1 MRRRTFLQVAGAL
14 CAAVAAGLTE
24 SAAHATPASPRSDLP
39 PRACDLIDENFFVI
53 LDRNGIN
60 PSGWD
65 VRQAG
70 GSTSY
75 SYGKWFRFAD
85 GNVHL
90 PVSMT
95 RRFAPQ
101 SSQDL
106 TLEFRFTPLGPM
118 DGTRWELRHEDDTA
132 VALVVEGDAL
142 RLLLAD
148 GTTAQLA
155 TCSVGTEVGV
165 RLVHDI
171 PGQRVSIEIDGAA
184 VVDRAPVQEVDAVDT
199 LHITSGRAPT
209 SDMYLG
215 PIRLY
220 RGYHLRE
227 TFVAGV
233 AGVQPGRWSLTGD
246 GATSGLVRRLSQ
258 GYADP
263 YSLRVDTTGSATS
276 AVVEVPAPPVDG
288 TVVCEARTF
297 VGGSADGLAVRFR
310 LNDQRVLTV
319 DVSADTVRV
328 LDAGGSATALR
339 PYTRNVWLHIRAEVD
354 VVTGRADLR
363 VNGKLTA
370 EDFEMGTA
378 GGTAEPTGVS
388 ITVPRGVGALVDDV
402 IIKSAG
408 SMPADYPE
416 PPAVS
421 HETQLAIG
429 VTEFAGWREGNHFG
443 WDVLNPFRSQR
454 RPLLG
459 WYDEGSVEV
468 TDWEIKWMVENGI
481 TFRMTCWFRPH
492 DATGTAIKLPRL
504 HHGLHDGYFN
514 ARYSDRMSFAIMWEN
529 VNGGRTN
536 SADFR
541 TNIVP
546 FWLDY
551 YFSDPRYLV
560 IDNKPVLSV
569 FRAAAL
575 LSSFGTV
582 AGVRAEI
589 DYLDQV
595 LRDHGFDGLHVIT
608 AMATADAAAMGLAG
622 EHRYSTSVYPSTQR
636 LDLERQRDSGAV
648 PVVPT
653 IGMGLDGEPWT
664 GNPGAFVDPSDY
676 QQLLEW
682 LRDDYL
688 DTLDDDALGR
698 KLLILDN
705 WNEYG
710 EGHFLMPAT
719 LHGFGYLNAVRD
731 TFGQTGSPNVAPD
744 APQLDRLQ
752 HLYPPGRTFAEA
764 PTTGPARSTDYTP
777 AWEFDT
783 DGDTE
788 GWVVLKEIDGLQ
800 ASGGALIGSSTT
812 SDPVIEQEATLDL
825 HAAEYPY
832 AEVRLRMQPAVG
844 AQLFWIRDGD
854 ADYHANRC
862 VTVRVESDT
871 TEFQTVELPLW
882 RSGTWTGK
890 IRKLRFDPINH
901 VPGSFEIDHLRFM
914 KVPLPAPR
922 LMIAGVLSRT
932 PSATA
937 DGTGGY
943 DVPLEAVARG
953 LGGRAE
959 RSADGHEFAVVVGRI
974 TLECQVGQTAAQ
986 RNGTEHTLTKAPY
999 AGTDGTVRL
1008 SIDDLAT
1015 ALELDWS
1022 WDEPSETLSIDV
1034 APLSQN
1040 LRVNPDGSADFLSPA
1055 QAIGAITD
1063 SGPDREYTITIAPGT
1078 YTETEWIVP
1087 PHVTLRGDD
1096 RAACILAGSLPDNA
1110 PDSAISVTSTL
1121 WLQGTATLENL
1132 TISAVNMR
1140 YAVHSEK
1147 SGSNVGAVHT
1157 IRNCT
1162 IVHSGNEGARRWRR
1176 ENPSAGMSPETVWAS
1191 DRPWGYGSASGL
1203 RLEMTDCELVGV
1215 KEAWYIH
1222 TNKDFSAPTI
1232 NVLQGCTFRHTGDKT
1247 APAVT
1252 VQSLGS
1258 GRADSV
1264 TFTGCTFDGGVVL
1277 RHDDRP
1283 WISEA
1288 AATQLSDHAET
1299 QISLLGS
1306 TPLGFLP
1313 HLRSRAL
1320 RLVASRADTDLP
1332 IGVSGP
1338 AASLLFGEPVRRAGG
1353 GGVPSYLY
1361 GTWDI
1366 SGIGVGL
1373 RNDVTVANTI
1383 GRRLGDRTHSPA
1395 ELTVAVGEEQVTITF
1410 DQDHT
1415 AAPNA
1420 ELIAIIDAA
1429 LAGLATADEYDVG
1442 AGETY
1447 PNVGDKEQVS
1457 ANAGSAGIPRWA
1469 VVEQAVGGVRV
1480 RHSGA
1485 AYGIALEQIPPGREG
1500 RVLRTGILG
1509 RHQLAGLDATGL
1521 PTGTAVYL
1529 DDSRPGAL
1537 SLTDSDQLGTAVATD
1552 WVAFDLALSN
1562 GPTVTVKSGSGFT
1575 VATPGGYERV
1585 SFKLYDRAR
1594 IDRLSLN
1601 GVAKD
1606 LINDTWSDLDFV
1618 EPGRFGAVAGLN
1630 TLVVHNAGGG
1640 STSLEFTL
1648 LAAGS

>member
-1 MRRRTFLQVAGAL
+1 MTSDEPTMRRRTFLQVASAVGA
-14 CAAVAAGLTE
+14 AAAAAGFADSPAQAIRSSPLTGRQ
-24 SAAHATPASPRSDLP
+24 PL
-39 PRACDLIDENFFVI
+39 ACDLIDEDFFVI

-70 GSTSY
+70 GATSY
-75 SYGKWFRFAD
+75 SYGKWFRVAD
-85 GNVHL
+85 SNVHL
-90 PVSMT
+90 PVTMT
-95 RRFAPQ
+95 RAFHPQ
-101 SSQDL
+101 RSSDL

-118 DGTRWELRHEDDTA
+118 DGSRWELRWQDTTA
-132 VALVVEGDAL
+132 VALVVEGEDL
-142 RLLLAD
+142 RLILAD
-148 GTTAQLA
+148 DTRVDLA
-155 TCSVGTEVGV
+155 TCAVGIEVGV
-165 RLVHDI
+165 RVVHDI
-171 PGQRVSIEIDGAA
+171 PNQSVSVEINGQSVVQDAEVALVKCVNNLLVS
-184 VVDRAPVQEVDAVDT
+184 
-199 LHITSGRAPT
+199 SGRDQT
-209 SDMYLG
+209 SDMYFG
-215 PIRLY
+215 PVRLY
-220 RGYHLRE
+220 RGYLLRE
-227 TFVAGV
+227 TFVPAV
-233 AGVQPGRWSLTGD
+233 AGVQPDRWTLTGS
-246 GATSGLVRRLSQ
+246 GATSVITRRLSQ

-263 YSLRVDTTGSATS
+263 YSLRVDTTQASAAATLT
-276 AVVEVPAPPVDG
+276 VPAPAV
-288 TVVCEARTF
+288 TNLVICEARCF
-297 VGGSADGLAVRFR
+297 VGGNANGLTVRFR
-310 LNDQRVLTV
+310 LNEERHLTV
-319 DVSADTVRV
+319 DIASDSLRA
-328 LDAGGSATALR
+328 LDANGQSTVLQ
-339 PYTRNVWLHIRAEVD
+339 PYTSNVWLHIRAEMNSS
-354 VVTGRADLR
+354 TGMADIR
-363 VNGKLTA
+363 INGKLAASGFDT
-370 EDFEMGTA
+370 GTVS
-378 GGTAEPTGVS
+378 GTTDPTGVS
-388 ITVPRGVGALVDDV
+388 ITMPRGVGALVDDV
-402 IIKSAG
+402 IIKRNDAT
-408 SMPADYPE
+408 PANYPA
-416 PPAVS
+416 PPAVQ
-421 HETQLAIG
+421 HQTGVAVG
-429 VTEFAGWREGNHFG
+429 VTEFAGWREGHHFG
-443 WDVLNPFRSQR
+443 WDILNPYRVQR
-454 RPLLG
+454 KPLLG

-468 TDWEIKWMVENGI
+468 TDWEIKWMVENGVS
-481 TFRMTCWFRPH
+481 FRMACWFRPH
-492 DATGTAIKLPRL
+492 DGTGTAIKLPRL
-504 HHGLHDGYFN
+504 HHALHDGFFN
-514 ARYSDRMSFAIMWEN
+514 ARYSDQMSFAIMWEN

-536 SADFR
+536 SQDFR

-546 FWLDY
+546 FWMEY
-551 YFSDPRYLV
+551 YFTDPRYLV

-575 LSSFGTV
+575 LNSFGTV
-582 AGVRAEI
+582 AGVRAEV
-589 DYLDQV
+589 DYLDQA
-595 LRDHGFDGLHVIT
+595 LQEHGFDGVHVIT
-608 AMATADAAAMGLAG
+608 ALATADADDMGLVG
-622 EHRYSTSVYPSTQR
+622 EHRYSTSVYPSTQK
-636 LDLERQRDSGAV
+636 LDLERQRDTGTV
-648 PVVPT
+648 PVVST

-664 GNPGAFVDPSDY
+664 GNPGAFVDPGDY
-676 QQLLEW
+676 QDLLEW
-682 LRDDYL
+682 LRDNYL
-688 DTLDDDALGR
+688 NTLDVDAIGR

-710 EGHFLMPAT
+710 EGHFLMPST
-719 LHGFGYLNAVRD
+719 LHEFGYLNAVRNV
-731 TFGQTGSPNVAPD
+731 FGQSSAPNITPTTA
-744 APQLDRLQ
+744 QLDRLQ
-752 HLYPPGRTFAEA
+752 WLYPPDRTFPEA
-764 PTTGPARSTDYTP
+764 VTVGPKRSTDFTP

-788 GWVVLKEIDGLQ
+788 GWVVMKEIDGLQ
-800 ASGGALIGSSTT
+800 AIGGALIGSSTT

-901 VPGSFEIDHLRFM
+901 VPGSFEIDHIRLM

-932 PSATA
+932 PAATA
-937 DGTGGY
+937 DGIGGY

-959 RSADGHEFAVVVGRI
+959 RSADGHEFAVVVGRV
-974 TLECQVGQTAAQ
+974 TLECQIGQTAAQ
-986 RNGTEHTLTKAPY
+986 RNGTDHALTKAPY
-999 AGTDGTVRL
+999 ADTDGTVRL

-1015 ALELDWS
+1015 ALDLGWS

-1063 SGPDREYTITIAPGT
+1063 SGPDREYVITIAPGT

-1132 TISAVNMR
+1132 TITAVNTR

-1147 SGSNVGAVHT
+1147 SGSNIDAIHT

-1162 IVHSGNEGARRWRR
+1162 IVHSGNEGARQWRR

-1232 NVLQGCTFRHTGDKT
+1232 NVLHGCTFRHTGDKT
-1247 APAVT
+1247 APTVT

-1258 GRADSV
+1258 GRTDSV
-1264 TFTGCTFDGGVVL
+1264 TFTDCTFDGGVLL

-1299 QISLLGS
+1299 QISLQGS

-1313 HLRSRAL
+1313 NLRSRAL
-1320 RLVASRADTDLP
+1320 RLVASQADTDTP

-1338 AASLLFGEPVRRAGG
+1338 AASLLFGEEPVRRAGG
-1353 GGVPSYLY
+1353 GGVPSYLF

-1366 SGIGVGL
+1366 SGIAVGL

-1410 DQDHT
+1410 DQDYT

-1420 ELIAIIDAA
+1420 ELIAIIDDA
-1429 LAGLATADEYDVG
+1429 LAGLATAEEYDVG

-1447 PNVGDKEQVS
+1447 PTVGDKEQVA
-1457 ANAGSAGIPRWA
+1457 ANAGSTGIPRWA
-1469 VVEQAVGGVRV
+1469 VVENAVGGVRL
-1480 RHSGA
+1480 RHNGA
-1485 AYGIALEQIPPGREG
+1485 AYGIALEQIPPGNEG

-1509 RHQLAGLDATGL
+1509 RYQLAGLDATGL
-1521 PTGTAVYL
+1521 PPGTAVYL
-1529 DDSRPGAL
+1529 DDSRPGVL
-1537 SLTDSDQLGTAVATD
+1537 SLTGSDKLGTAVATD
-1552 WVAFDLALSN
+1552 WVAFDLARSI
-1562 GPTVTVKSGSGFT
+1562 GPTGRHRPASGAD
-1575 VATPGGYERV
+1575 V
-1585 SFKLYDRAR
+1585 
-1594 IDRLSLN
+1594 
-1601 GVAKD
+1601 
-1606 LINDTWSDLDFV
+1606 
-1618 EPGRFGAVAGLN
+1618 GA
-1630 TLVVHNAGGG
+1630 
-1640 STSLEFTL
+1640 
-1648 LAAGS
+1648 